1 MHLQKRT
8 QPNINKRSWTL
19 IGLGAAIAVAAVV
32 VMPRSAG
39 AHYIASYDAAYYLVA
54 SNYGGNCGD
63 GWNVSC
69 EIKYGASCY
78 YGGDGVCREG
88 SHSLQLEG
96 QYTELVWG
104 VDYRYC
110 SGVYRMYHHEY
121 AQKYW
126 DTCH

>member
-1 MHLQKRT
+1 MRMHTHKHQS
-8 QPNINKRSWTL
+8 KRSWSL
-19 IGLGAAIAVAAVV
+19 LGLGAAMAIAAVV
-32 VMPRSAG
+32 CMPSDAG
-39 AHYIASYDAAYYLVA
+39 AHYISSYEAAAALVN
-54 SNYGGNCGD
+54 SNYGGNCGS

-96 QYTELVWG
+96 NYTELKWG

-110 SGVYRMYHHEY
+110 SGVYRMYHYEFG
-121 AQKYW
+121 QTYW